1 MKLLSKYFADQPFKK
16 SYVDCLKLTG
26 GAAALGAAAGFAATF
41 FMPLAA
47 ATAVVAGAAA
57 GGLAASAGI
66 AMIVVVTWP
75 LMFFASM
82 FTRQNDFDQEV
93 KGIFHSTA
101 ATGLVSLGALLSVG
115 GIDLLKNPPT
125 PEKNISAAANS
136 AYKCRSTASSVR
148 VTNDAQGRVASINI
162 TCQP

>member
-1 MKLLSKYFADQPFKK
+1 MKLLSGYFSDKNFKK

-26 GAAALGAAAGFAATF
+26 AAAAIGAAGGFAATF
-41 FMPLAA
+41 FMPVAA

-66 AMIVVVTWP
+66 ATIVMVTWP
-75 LMFFASM
+75 FMFFASM
-82 FTRQNDFDQEV
+82 FSRQGDFDKEV
-93 KGIFHSTA
+93 KGIFHATA

-115 GIDLLKNPPT
+115 GIDLVKNPPT
-125 PEKNISAAANS
+125 PEKNLSAAANS
-136 AYKCRSTASSVR
+136 AYKCRSTANSVR